1 MPMKVWSTNR
11 CKTGSASKWRRAVW
25 VVAAFAALG
34 MLESQGN
41 AAPGKRRGAGTVL
54 RDSTPPTQPEV
65 AVTGVGPTHV
75 SLAWSSIDDG
85 PYLWYT
91 VYQDGVPI
99 YPLIG
104 ADSATAYL
112 LVPGATY
119 TFTVRALDF
128 GGNFSP
134 LSAPV
139 TVTTPGLGSPDTVPP
154 TAPSNLISDVFD
166 NEISLR
172 WSASSDNHDAPTLIS
187 YEISLNGELVDVAV
201 AGRTQT
207 IVYGVN
213 GSNLVSIVAVD
224 SSGNRSAAISAVI
237 PVAF

>member
-1 MPMKVWSTNR
+1 MLMQVRSTSR
-11 CKTGSASKWRRAVW
+11 CKTRSTSKWRRAAW
-25 VVAAFAALG
+25 VLAAFAALG
-34 MLESQGN
+34 MLESHGD
-41 AAPGKRRGAGTVL
+41 AAPGKQRGGGTSL

-65 AVTGVGPTHV
+65 AVTEVGPTHV
-75 SLAWSSIDDG
+75 SLEWSSIDDG

-91 VYQDGVPI
+91 VYQNGVPI

-139 TVTTPGLGSPDTVPP
+139 TVTTLGLGSPDTVPP
-154 TAPSNLISDVFD
+154 TALSNLISDVFD
-166 NEISLR
+166 NEVYLR
-172 WSASSDNHDAPTLIS
+172 WSASSDNQDAPTMIS

-207 IVYGVN
+207 TVYGVN
-213 GSNLVSIVAVD
+213 GLNLVSILAVD
-224 SSGNRSAAISAVI
+224 SSGNRSAPIIAVI